1 MSESPFLLW
10 DVTDASA
17 ATGLSVRY
25 LRRMIAEKRIP
36 VVRIGRLV
44 RIKPSDLRAF
54 IDANTRPAD
63 LRAAG
68 R

>member
-10 DVTDASA
+10 DIVDASA

-25 LRRMIAEKRIP
+25 LRRLIAEKRIP

-44 RIKPSDLRAF
+44 RLRPDDLRQF
-54 IDANTRPAD
+54 IEANTQPA
-63 LRAAG
+63 AAHAG